1 MRSIHHQLLI
11 GLLGG
16 MFVCTL
22 LAGVGTYLKV
32 KEEAGELFDAQLR
45 QVAASL
51 PPGLAPPQ
59 QVPGLEN
66 PEDDIVVQSWD
77 RHGKLLYRSSST
89 LSLPWFGAHGIRTVT
104 ALDDRWRVYGITQRD
119 RLVQVAQAVSARDEL
134 AADLA
139 LRAVVPFLILIPAMA
154 LLIGVVVKSSLRP
167 LHRIARSLRQRSP
180 GALQPLETQSMPP
193 EVTPMLEALNDLLG
207 QLDRS
212 ITAQRAFVADA
223 AHELRSPLT
232 ALKLQLQLAERAA
245 DKESQNTAFT
255 KLHERVERAA
265 HLIRQLLTL
274 ARQEALTAGQEM
286 SDLDVGQIAELV
298 VGDQAA
304 LADSKNIDLG
314 LDLEGKLPKIRGS
327 AGSLQIML
335 NNLVDNA
342 LRFTPPGGRVDIRL
356 RPKEAGV
363 LLEVIDTGPGIAEGE
378 RERVFDR
385 FYRSA
390 ESTAGSGLGLAIVKN
405 IVEQHHGHVT
415 LRNNGVSGLT
425 VAIAFP
431 QMPS

>member
-1 MRSIHHQLLI
+1 
-11 GLLGG
+11 
-16 MFVCTL
+16 
-22 LAGVGTYLKV
+22 
-32 KEEAGELFDAQLR
+32 
-45 QVAASL
+45 
-51 PPGLAPPQ
+51 
-59 QVPGLEN
+59 
-66 PEDDIVVQSWD
+66 
-77 RHGKLLYRSSST
+77 
-89 LSLPWFGAHGIRTVT
+89 
-104 ALDDRWRVYGITQRD
+104 
-119 RLVQVAQAVSARDEL
+119 
-134 AADLA
+134 
-139 LRAVVPFLILIPAMA
+139 
-154 LLIGVVVKSSLRP
+154 
-167 LHRIARSLRQRSP
+167 
-180 GALQPLETQSMPP
+180 MPP

-385 FYRSA
+385 FYRAQPIPGDKSP
-390 ESTAGSGLGLAIVKN
+390 GLGLSLVRAVAAA
-405 IVEQHHGHVT
+405 HGGRAS
-415 LRNNGVSGLT
+415 LRSVPDLGSIFRVDLPLLADGEVVPDKAAPGART
-425 VAIAFP
+425 ART
-431 QMPS
+431 